1 MNTFFSSLVSRRPFD
16 ERFDF
21 ANKPTDQLYSCLTNE
36 NSISNLSNPG
46 EQHFVNGIS
55 SISNNLTNGLSATNL
70 PNGHYSIERANR
82 TGSNHSSPNQ
92 PQQPQPHQLYEY
104 NLAEL
109 ALLDNQRA
117 QQYIQQ
123 QQTRHR
129 QNSTSAKQTDGGG
142 EFNDLNGNQLNG
154 GHSNGNC
161 DQLADVEAEERPPP
175 LPPLPSKHLLKR
187 NNYYSNIYSAP
198 PQYTDPDYS
207 LANPHSF
214 GYSNPPQYTPSN
226 VPIYGQATDAPNLP
240 NSQQASLESEFN
252 GCSASN
258 LIHNSSGNT
267 LNKSLNSNAHGSLNH
282 HHHLPH
288 HPNQNSLLTSM
299 DGLRVQ
305 INRTKKHMAAV
316 TSSAQLNAS
325 HLSANGQTNGASV
338 SNVAQTLVSNL
349 VATQP
354 IRAPTIQRSAEMQ
367 VSLKGW
373 LFRLEG
379 AALKQWKRRWFVLG
393 EYCLFY
399 YKNSDEEK
407 MIGSVLLPSYTVTTC
422 TANADGISR
431 KFAFKLEH
439 HNLKTHYL
447 AAECAESMH
456 QWMTLISLS
465 ATMTLNAVN
474 YEQLTDGTISSALTA
489 TNISRNRP
497 DTQDMM
503 NIILNGN
510 RGLNNENNKNFA
522 NTGQPDCVDNGDQLN
537 NTMSTVNSSS
547 IYNGQ
552 QRRDSSNLEHSN
564 HDDLKQ
570 LSESGS
576 ESGFANYKSRRQS
589 KTNSELESF
598 NSVGLPTA
606 ASSNGGN
613 YSSIYSS
620 AAHKGPIASSAAGN
634 LTGLPASS
642 SQLVNQQIANCKM
655 QQAIYGQKRS
665 HYVNAPPKPKRQ
677 QPQAGSSLEPDFETY
692 ATNGGNAYG
701 ASNSAK
707 PMHMMNQQ
715 QPPDLIE
722 ANGYPPHDLYSI
734 PPSHLQQRAGSFSNP
749 AEEQQQ
755 TDEKNL
761 YMRRS
766 TLTRQNASDSGRITP
781 MDDANLLPNG
791 HQPPPMYGAQ
801 YYDNGNLNPIKSRP
815 KSSQEQPQFDSVT
828 GQHYNN
834 SNLPHMPDPVDQLSS
849 PPYRQWS
856 DFLQAQRSQSA
867 CGTATPMSAKQNHRL
882 PPSSVVF
889 NQPPPSNAI
898 ANSSTSALA
907 ASALSSAAVV
917 ALGTQSTSHAQ
928 LSSVFDK
935 TNRYDGK
942 CKIRPFSLMPRMFFA
957 KSV

>member
-1 MNTFFSSLVSRRPFD
+1 M
-16 ERFDF
+16 
-21 ANKPTDQLYSCLTNE
+21 
-36 NSISNLSNPG
+36 
-46 EQHFVNGIS
+46 
-55 SISNNLTNGLSATNL
+55 
-70 PNGHYSIERANR
+70 
-82 TGSNHSSPNQ
+82 
-92 PQQPQPHQLYEY
+92 
-104 NLAEL
+104 
-109 ALLDNQRA
+109 
-117 QQYIQQ
+117 
-123 QQTRHR
+123 
-129 QNSTSAKQTDGGG
+129 
-142 EFNDLNGNQLNG
+142 NGNQLNG
-154 GHSNGNC
+154 GHSNGNGHC

-187 NNYYSNIYSAP
+187 NTYYSNIYSAP

-214 GYSNPPQYTPSN
+214 SYSNPPQYTPSN
-226 VPIYGQATDAPNLP
+226 VPIYGQATDALNLP
-240 NSQQASLESEFN
+240 NSQQQQQQQPNSLESEFN

-258 LIHNSSGNT
+258 LIHNSSAST
-267 LNKSLNSNAHGSLNH
+267 LSKSLNGNTHGALNH

-288 HPNQNSLLTSM
+288 HPSQNSLLASM

-316 TSSAQLNAS
+316 TSSAQLNSS
-325 HLSANGQTNGASV
+325 HLSANSQSNAASSV

-354 IRAPTIQRSAEMQ
+354 IRAPIIQRSAEMQ

-407 MIGSVLLPSYTVTTC
+407 MIGSVLLPSYTVTSC
-422 TANADGISR
+422 TTNADGISR

-497 DTQDMM
+497 DTADMM

-510 RGLNNENNKNFA
+510 RTLNNENNKNFA
-522 NTGQPDCVDNGDQLN
+522 NTGQPDGCVDTVDQLN
-537 NTMSTVNSSS
+537 NTVSTVNSGSM
-547 IYNGQ
+547 YNGQPQ

-620 AAHKGPIASSAAGN
+620 TAHKGPIASSAAAN

-677 QPQAGSSLEPDFETY
+677 QPQTGSSLEPDFETY
-692 ATNGGNAYG
+692 SSNGGNVYA
-701 ASNSAK
+701 ASNSGK
-707 PMHMMNQQ
+707 PMHMMNQA
-715 QPPDLIE
+715 PDLIE

-734 PPSHLQQRAGSFSNP
+734 PPTHLQPRTSSFSKSG
-749 AEEQQQ
+749 EEQQA
-755 TDEKNL
+755 DENL
-761 YMRRS
+761 FMRRS

-781 MDDANLLPNG
+781 MDDANLAMPNG
-791 HQPPPMYGAQ
+791 HQPPMYGAAAQ
-801 YYDNGNLNPIKSRP
+801 YYDNSNLNPIKSRP

-828 GQHYNN
+828 GGQHY
-834 SNLPHMPDPVDQLSS
+834 NLPHMQDPVDQLSS

-856 DFLQAQRSQSA
+856 DFLHAQRSQS
-867 CGTATPMSAKQNHRL
+867 TTPMSTKQNRL
-882 PPSSVVF
+882 PPSSAVF
-889 NQPPPSNAI
+889 NQPPSNAAI
-898 ANSSTSALA
+898 TNSSTSALA

-935 TNRYDGK
+935 ANRYDGK
-942 CKIRPFSLMPRMFFA
+942 WKISED
-957 KSV
+957 

>member
-1 MNTFFSSLVSRRPFD
+1 MNVFSPIFFLSTCRPFD

-36 NSISNLSNPG
+36 NSIGNLSNPG
-46 EQHFVNGIS
+46 EHFVNGIS
-55 SISNNLTNGLSATNL
+55 SISNNLPNGLTTNL

-92 PQQPQPHQLYEY
+92 SQQQQQIYEY

-129 QNSTSAKQTDGGG
+129 QNSTSAKQTEGGG
-142 EFNDLNGNQLNG
+142 EFNDLNGNPLNGNQLNG
-154 GHSNGNC
+154 GHSNGNSHC
-161 DQLADVEAEERPPP
+161 DQLADEEERPPP

-214 GYSNPPQYTPSN
+214 SYSNPPQYTPSN
-226 VPIYGQATDAPNLP
+226 VPIYGQASDQPNLS
-240 NSQQASLESEFN
+240 NSQQQQQPPNNLEDEFN
-252 GCSASN
+252 GCSN
-258 LIHNSSGNT
+258 LIHNSSSST
-267 LNKSLNSNAHGSLNH
+267 LNKSLNNPHSALNH

-288 HPNQNSLLTSM
+288 HPSQNSLLASM

-305 INRTKKHMAAV
+305 LARTKKQMAAV
-316 TSSAQLNAS
+316 TSAAQLNSS
-325 HLSANGQTNGASV
+325 HLAANGQSNANSAV
-338 SNVAQTLVSNL
+338 SNVAQNLVSNL

-407 MIGSVLLPSYTVTTC
+407 MIGSVLLPSYTVTSC

-503 NIILNGN
+503 NLILNGN
-510 RGLNNENNKNFA
+510 RTLNNENNKNFA
-522 NTGQPDCVDNGDQLN
+522 NTNQPDGVDGVDPLN
-537 NTMSTVNSSS
+537 NTVSTVNSSM
-547 IYNGQ
+547 YNGQ

-564 HDDLKQ
+564 QDDLKQ
-570 LSESGS
+570 ISESGS

-606 ASSNGGN
+606 ASSNGGGGN

-620 AAHKGPIASSAAGN
+620 APHKVPNSAASN
-634 LTGLPASS
+634 LSGLPSS
-642 SQLVNQQIANCKM
+642 SQLVNQQIASKM
-655 QQAIYGQKRS
+655 QQPIYVPKRS

-677 QPQAGSSLEPDFETY
+677 QPQAGGSMEPDFEGY
-692 ATNGGNAYG
+692 
-701 ASNSAK
+701 SNSAK
-707 PMHMMNQQ
+707 LMQMMPGNPQ
-715 QPPDLIE
+715 PDLIDT
-722 ANGYPPHDLYSI
+722 NGYPPHDLYSI
-734 PPSHLQQRAGSFSNP
+734 PPGHLPPRTGSFSNQP
-749 AEEQQQ
+749 VEEQQQ
-755 TDEKNL
+755 TDENL
-761 YMRRS
+761 YSMRRS

-781 MDDANLLPNG
+781 MDEAG
-791 HQPPPMYGAQ
+791 HQPPIYGAQ
-801 YYDNGNLNPIKSRP
+801 YYDNSNLNPIKSRP
-815 KSSQEQPQFDSVT
+815 KSSQEQQQFDSAA
-828 GQHYNN
+828 GQHYNGA
-834 SNLPHMPDPVDQLSS
+834 LPHMQGPVEQLNS
-849 PPYRQWS
+849 PSYRPWS
-856 DFLQAQRSQSA
+856 DFLHAQRSQS
-867 CGTATPMSAKQNHRL
+867 TTPMSTKQNRL
-882 PPSSVVF
+882 QASAAVF
-889 NQPPPSNAI
+889 NQTAVAPSAAI
-898 ANSSTSALA
+898 NNSSTSALA

-917 ALGTQSTSHAQ
+917 ALGTQPTTSHAQ
-928 LSSVFDK
+928 LSSVFGK
-935 TNRYDGK
+935 ANRFDGK
-942 CKIRPFSLMPRMFFA
+942 ISKD
-957 KSV
+957 